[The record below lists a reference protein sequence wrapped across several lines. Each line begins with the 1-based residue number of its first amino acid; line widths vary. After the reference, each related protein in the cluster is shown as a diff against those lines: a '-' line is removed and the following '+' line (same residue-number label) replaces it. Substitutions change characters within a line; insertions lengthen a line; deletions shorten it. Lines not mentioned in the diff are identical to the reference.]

1 MQKKLWSINA
11 LSNEL
16 GHDRRSLSKWLEG
29 LPPEKVDGRVKYYLL
44 SDVLEHLGRDGK
56 LREEK
61 RTTSQSPGEYN
72 PIRSMVE
79 EGVKHFVYFFGDES
93 LNFWL
98 ALMKEKGFEPLQAL
112 ELYRYLSFMIY
123 LKCEEFLTG
132 DHFNKG
138 LKEDNDRGW
147 GLDELACKTFENI
160 IQSKPPKEEEFEI
173 QVPERIQELMTLG
186 EQKFMQKYKIESN
199 FN

>member
-56 LREEK
+56 LKEEK

-79 EGVKHFVYFFGDES
+79 EGTKHFVYFLGDES

-98 ALMKEKGFEPLQAL
+98 ALMKEKKFEPLQAL
-112 ELYRYLSFMIY
+112 ELYKYFWGTIN
-123 LKCEEFLTG
+123 LKCIEYLTG
-132 DHFNKG
+132 DHFNKDLQEAG
-138 LKEDNDRGW
+138 DRGW
-147 GLDELACKTFENI
+147 GLDELAYKSFENNF
-160 IQSKPPKEEEFEI
+160 QSKPPKEEELKIQMPEI
-173 QVPERIQELMTLG
+173 IHELMALG
-186 EQKFMQKYKIESN
+186 EEKFMKKYKLESY
-199 FN
+199 FH